1 MFLPLLIAAREK
13 AGKKKK
19 KTFGEWGVLFK
30 WLVAYLKISSERKL
44 IKKILGRKLEDKNQ
58 PLSARV
64 MQS

>member
-13 AGKKKK
+13 AGKKK

-30 WLVAYLKISSERKL
+30 WLVAYLKISSQRKL